1 MSDTSGDV
9 RVWST
14 KYESALRH
22 IETGNVVEARKILS
36 QLATDAPD
44 EQIRK
49 NAAALETPAARREKA
64 PTGRTNVPL
73 LTANGLLRTLRP
85 PVGSGNGLCCP
96 F

>member
-1 MSDTSGDV
+1 MSDESGDV

-14 KYESALRH
+14 KYKSALRH

-49 NAAALETPAARREKA
+49 NAAAQLKQFKPDWVAYAFLGGTL
-64 PTGRTNVPL
+64 VIL
-73 LTANGLLRTLRP
+73 IILTIKY
-85 PVGSGNGLCCP
+85 V